1 MKGYRVCTIA
11 LFITALASY
20 PGCVRRTL
28 TITTDPPNA
37 RVYLNDEEVGRSEVT
52 TDFLWY
58 GDYRVTL
65 RKQGY
70 QTLERNWQVD
80 PPWFELVPLDFFA
93 EVLWP
98 GQLHD
103 KHERHFSM
111 VEAVETSADDV
122 LSRAEELRRRALDA
136 RK

>member
-1 MKGYRVCTIA
+1 M
-11 LFITALASY
+11 
-20 PGCVRRTL
+20 
-28 TITTDPPNA
+28 TITTEPPNA
-37 RVYLNDEEVGRSEVT
+37 RVFLNDEEVGRSEVT

-70 QTLERNWQVD
+70 QTVD
-80 PPWFELVPLDFFA
+80 TDWKIEPPWYEIIPLDFVA

-98 GQLHD
+98 GRLHD
-103 KHERHFSM
+103 EHQRHFTM
-111 VEAVETSADDV
+111 AEATIPKTEDV

-136 RK
+136 KK